1 MKKWYF
7 DSMDTTLDNGL
18 RVLTIKRDT
27 QIASLQIGIKAGP
40 LYEDIEEKGI
50 SHFIEHMLF
59 KGTLSRNNE
68 ELNNELEYLGG
79 EYNAYT
85 DYSCTVYSI
94 TALEEEMEKSVDILS
109 DMLINSTLPKEEL
122 EKERGVILAEIRTSK
137 DDLEDFSFKRLNEVA
152 FDKSPLRY
160 DIIGNEENVKKFS
173 RKTLI
178 DYYKKN
184 YVPNN
189 AVIVLVS
196 SYDHEEA
203 LDLIKTYFN
212 NWQYCEVKVKDIIT
226 ENNKSTKAISY
237 KKDIEQSTI
246 TYLYTFH
253 DLDKKKELPL
263 KILNHK
269 LGESSNSVLFRE
281 VRENRGLAYD
291 IYTHMDMTNN
301 IKTLTIYT
309 AVAEETIEETIEAIE
324 ECIVNIKNKTIVF
337 NKETVELMKKVHKT
351 AVVSTLEDST
361 DLCNYVLHQCMESGD
376 IYEFINDMKELQNI
390 DSEDIYEVANKV
402 LNNPT
407 IHILKSED

>member
-68 ELNNELEYLGG
+68 ELNNELECLGG

-152 FDKSPLRY
+152 FHKSPLRY

-173 RKTLI
+173 RKILI

-212 NWQYCEVKVKDIIT
+212 NWQYCEVKIKDIIK

-253 DLDKKKELPL
+253 DLDKNKELPL

-269 LGESSNSVLFRE
+269 LGESANSVLFRE

-309 AVAEETIEETIEAIE
+309 AVAEETIEEAIEAIE

-361 DLCNYVLHQCMESGD
+361 DLCNYVLHQCMENED
-376 IYEFINDMKELQNI
+376 IYEFINDMKELQGI
-390 DSEDIYEVANKV
+390 DSEDIYEVANRV

-407 IHILKSED
+407 IHILKSEN

>member
-189 AVIVLVS
+189 AVIVLAS

-212 NWQYCEVKVKDIIT
+212 NWQYCEVKTKDIIT

-309 AVAEETIEETIEAIE
+309 AVAEETIEEAIEAIE

-361 DLCNYVLHQCMESGD
+361 DLCNYVLHQCMESED

-390 DSEDIYEVANKV
+390 HSEDIYEVANKV

-407 IHILKSED
+407 IHILKSEN